1 MRRASE
7 GKGLY
12 RSEISIV
19 KMNKKGVKMV
29 ISAAGMAICLL
40 CGGCAG
46 KKPDMGNENA
56 VENEAAQAEEDGA
69 DNENTVGGAAF
80 EIENSDMQNTDSIL
94 ADSADDG
101 KATVDK
107 DNGTVDY
114 RTCPSGTIVE
124 KALTAEETGA
134 LFAAE
139 PISDEVFDRIN
150 GISYVEND
158 QIGLEDLRY
167 LRLLYCGFDGET
179 HVGEMITNAAIAD
192 EVLEIFH
199 TLYENDYPIE
209 KMLLIDEYGGDD
221 DLAVADN
228 NTSCFNYRMVAG
240 STKLSRHAL
249 GMAIDINP
257 FYNPYV
263 TYPDGVKHSSPAG
276 SEPYAD
282 RSADF
287 PYKIGGEDDLCL
299 QLFDAH
305 GYTWGG
311 RWKSVQDYQHFQ
323 K

>member
-1 MRRASE
+1 
-7 GKGLY
+7 
-12 RSEISIV
+12 
-19 KMNKKGVKMV
+19 MV

-46 KKPDMGNENA
+46 QKAPDAEWKMENTFDEMSA
-56 VENEAAQAEEDGA
+56 ETDNSDVEENNALQEAAASGDEANDEDK
-69 DNENTVGGAAF
+69 EV
-80 EIENSDMQNTDSIL
+80 EI
-94 ADSADDG
+94 DG
-101 KATVDK
+101 
-107 DNGTVDY
+107 
-114 RTCPSGTIVE
+114 
-124 KALTAEETGA
+124 
-134 LFAAE
+134 LFTAE
-139 PISDEVFDRIN
+139 PIPDEVFERIN

-158 QIGLEDLRY
+158 NIGREDLRY

-179 HVGEMITNAAIAD
+179 HVGEMITNAQIAD
-192 EVLEIFH
+192 EILEIFR

-209 KMLLIDEYGGDD
+209 KIQLIDEYGGDD

-228 NTSCFNYRMVAG
+228 NTSCFNYRVVAG

-249 GMAIDINP
+249 GMAVDINP

-263 TYPDGVKHSSPAG
+263 TYPNGVKHSSPEG
-276 SEPYAD
+276 SDIYAD

-287 PYKIGGEDDLCL
+287 PYKIGGEGDLCL

-305 GYTWGG
+305 GFTWGG